1 MFHLL
6 CARAQR
12 WSRSLG
18 IFWALSLVC
27 LLSLLR
33 MLSSSSSS
41 MRAVLRLRT
50 VDCLLVVLDNISM
63 SSSLCLLGM
72 NSSGSS
78 FTLGSWAPS
87 WYFWGKILPSAYVSL
102 KCLGSSHISCDSWW
116 IWAFPPESSCPE
128 LSTLPLSAF
137 RVASLLI
144 PIKFSLLASTAFRLT
159 SWGSSKI
166 LG

>member
-78 FTLGSWAPS
+78 FTLGSLWAPS

-128 LSTLPLSAF
+128 LSTFPLSAF
-137 RVASLLI
+137 RVASFLI
-144 PIKFSLLASTAFRLT
+144 PIKFSLLAS
-159 SWGSSKI
+159 
-166 LG
+166 